1 MADVEYTGVDAARC
15 MRIVDRLPH
24 EKATAYASR
33 VLATNILMLYMPPGS
48 VINEPDVAARLG
60 VSRTPVHEAVN
71 LLVARNLVSIA
82 PKRATYVSLIDMDV
96 HGQGRYIR
104 GAVEPLLLNE
114 LQGNLS
120 SAQRLVLERNMDW
133 QRKLVA
139 LTSPDPEEVILA
151 DDEFHKFMYVAAG
164 KKLVWS
170 SMRQILGQFDR
181 MRYIGLLFGYDRLR
195 TEEHERMLQI
205 LENGGAPISEIAK
218 LVSSHLDGYQ
228 RFYDR
233 LRTSYPEYFR
243 TGQVSTQASEAGAEA
258 EPETPAEAGA

>member
-15 MRIVDRLPH
+15 MRVLEHRPG
-24 EKATAYASR
+24 ETATPYASR

-48 VINEPDVAARLG
+48 VINEPDVASRLG

-82 PKRATYVSLIDMDV
+82 PKRATYVSLIDMSI
-96 HGQGRYIR
+96 HEQGRYIR
-104 GAVEPLLLNE
+104 GAVEPLLMNE

-120 SAQRLVLERNMDW
+120 SAQCVILERNMDR
-133 QRKLVA
+133 QRQLVGMSA
-139 LTSPDPEEVILA
+139 PDPEEVILI

-164 KKLVWS
+164 KELVWRS
-170 SMRQILGQFDR
+170 LRQILGQFDR

-195 TEEHERMLQI
+195 TEEHERMMDI
-205 LENGGAPISEIAK
+205 LEHGGASIEEIAA
-218 LVSSHLDGYQ
+218 LVSSHLDGYK

-233 LRTSYPEYFR
+233 LRGSYPEYFR
-243 TGQVSTQASEAGAEA
+243 QA
-258 EPETPAEAGA
+258 